1 MPVIDTEVHPLVRQE
16 PGARYGCNGKP
27 RRRDML
33 LVKAGY
39 TSAPGNLFAMVRK
52 QIWHRVPDNGSK
64 ECRYDRSLGDP
75 KCEGC
80 QHRGSGQEY
89 SKSVQMAAMEN
100 QNG

>member
-1 MPVIDTEVHPLVRQE
+1 MPVLEHAVHDLTRQK

-39 TSAPGNLFAMVRK
+39 SPAADNLRRLERD
-52 QIWHRVPDNGSK
+52 QLWERIPDNGSK

-80 QHRGSGQEY
+80 QHRGSGEEY
-89 SKSVQMAAMEN
+89 SRSVQMAVREN